1 MRTIPA
7 NLCTLEPQV
16 ADHAAEMF
24 RVLSDPAI
32 YEFENEPPE
41 SEAWLRRRFELLES
55 RAPDDGSE
63 DWLNWVVR
71 LPGGALAGYVQATV
85 SRDGWAYVAYELNS
99 RYWRQGIGSCAVR
112 AMLGELAAHY
122 GVQTF
127 IAVLKARN
135 FRSRALLQSLHFEL
149 ASEQL
154 HLQHRDEED
163 EIVMVRVQGPV
174 EHRIGPPWVS

>member
-1 MRTIPA
+1 
-7 NLCTLEPQV
+7 
-16 ADHAAEMF
+16 
-24 RVLSDPAI
+24 
-32 YEFENEPPE
+32 
-41 SEAWLRRRFELLES
+41 
-55 RAPDDGSE
+55 
-63 DWLNWVVR
+63 
-71 LPGGALAGYVQATV
+71 
-85 SRDGWAYVAYELNS
+85 
-99 RYWRQGIGSCAVR
+99 
-112 AMLGELAAHY
+112 MLGELAAHY